1 MEQDEPVCEM
11 VTERRCNGVNG
22 NIVIIVATTLHGGG
36 GGLLKCYIQC
46 WTFPVSIRILHTE
59 NQSVSSIISAQLGP
73 GFTLMKRE
81 NCF

>member
-36 GGLLKCYIQC
+36 GGGGVLKKSRLIFVFLLQFLCP
-46 WTFPVSIRILHTE
+46 TGRPAT
-59 NQSVSSIISAQLGP
+59 
-73 GFTLMKRE
+73 T
-81 NCF
+81 